1 MTLRALAFE
10 TGRRVALLMIAALT
24 PTTAS
29 AQVLDAAMRSFE
41 RLQPVAKEPIAVE
54 VASVEPADAPPVP
67 SGGDDRSSDRR
78 LGSVVPSPEGSAR
91 SELPVS
97 GGASPLDAPSFRSI
111 TGEPF
116 RLGARHTSNW
126 TGNGN
131 GLPWDPLRR
140 EPTHTRR
147 SVHRSA
153 TSQTAARSGGS
164 AIGWG
169 IAIGIGAGVAVSGV
183 AAARYGENE
192 GGEFCARCFVQWSAI
207 SVPVGAGIGAAAGYL
222 IDRARR

>member
-1 MTLRALAFE
+1 ML
-10 TGRRVALLMIAALT
+10 AALT
-24 PTTAS
+24 PTTAG
-29 AQVLDAAMRSFE
+29 AQVLLDAATRSFE

-54 VASVEPADAPPVP
+54 DARVEPADAPPVL
-67 SGGDDRSSDRR
+67 STGDDRSSERR
-78 LGSVVPSPEGSAR
+78 LDSVVPLPEEAR

-97 GGASPLDAPSFRSI
+97 GGASPFDAPSFRPVPR
-111 TGEPF
+111 EPF
-116 RLGARHTSNW
+116 WLGARHTSNW

-131 GLPWDPLRR
+131 GLPWEPLRR
-140 EPTHTRR
+140 QPAHTWR
-147 SVHRSA
+147 SVHRRA

-169 IAIGIGAGVAVSGV
+169 IAIGIGAGVAASGV
-183 AAARYGENE
+183 AAARHGENE

-207 SVPVGAGIGAAAGYL
+207 SVPIGAGIGAAVGYL